1 MEKENNIIDFYE
13 TYHGK
18 EELKID
24 KYSDEKKVI
33 AKKLRKEFGIKK
45 PVAFINEIIISE
57 YYMNVID
64 ADFKSNSNKYGSNF
78 MLQNI
83 FTIYVIATYSLD
95 DYVDQIRLKQFRI
108 NIEDYK

>member
-1 MEKENNIIDFYE
+1 MD
-13 TYHGK
+13 YHK
-18 EELKID
+18 TESIKID
-24 KYSDEKKVI
+24 RYSDEKKVI

-45 PVAFINEIIISE
+45 PIAFINEIVIAE
-57 YYMNVID
+57 YYMNVMD
-64 ADFKSNSNKYGSNF
+64 CELKSNSNRYGHNF

-95 DYVDQIRLKQFRI
+95 DYVDSARLKMFRI

>member
-1 MEKENNIIDFYE
+1 MHYYDMER
-13 TYHGK
+13 
-18 EELKID
+18 LKVD

-45 PVAFINEIIISE
+45 PIAFINEIIKCE
-57 YYMNVID
+57 YYINVID
-64 ADFKSNSNKYGSNF
+64 ADFKGNSNKYSNNF
-78 MLQNI
+78 MLQSI

-95 DYVDQIRLKQFRI
+95 DYVDPIRLKEFRI